1 MERNKNLKESEI
13 IESTKSI
20 IKEHSLNRFQKSLKR
35 SLQRSLK
42 NSQFQRNPSLGDR
55 FKTKMTL
62 IKKASTVFKRNPSIY
77 NSIQNQSRLVNS
89 KKNSNLLRS
98 SIVDLKTS
106 LALDPKVRKHIS
118 MLGTNLRTS
127 QITSIKM
134 RNIRPEFK
142 IYKKRIINFNN
153 KFDPEVGKLKKW
165 IGIKNKKELI
175 DTSIQLK
182 IPNNLKK
189 KKTNKY
195 PPKKK
200 NLKKNILNNDKNNIS
215 YKNRRKSENFRDL
228 RNRKALSSNK
238 NTINPIKRDRNT
250 SSKLLVSEVENINAF
265 NFNFHQKSR
274 KISDISKNM
283 FSKNSIKRENNDL
296 KKRKVENPVLKN
308 LLSNIEEDN
317 KGLNNNLRNKFK
329 KKLESNNFIQ
339 KESILIPGNSN
350 IKFSSI
356 NDLKRKMTIERKISK
371 EKHEKKKLELKKIE
385 DSNFDIQDK
394 SNVKFKKID
403 TLRRRMTIDR
413 KKVEQKHEEQK
424 LNFKKKEGKELLKL
438 NKDSE
443 KMRII
448 FDKKLSQKEKEERIR
463 KLKLKKKE
471 LQKKKKK
478 KIEYLY

>member
-62 IKKASTVFKRNPSIY
+62 RKKASTVFKRNPSIY

-189 KKTNKY
+189 KK
-195 PPKKK
+195 
-200 NLKKNILNNDKNNIS
+200 LINI
-215 YKNRRKSENFRDL
+215 
-228 RNRKALSSNK
+228 
-238 NTINPIKRDRNT
+238 
-250 SSKLLVSEVENINAF
+250 
-265 NFNFHQKSR
+265 
-274 KISDISKNM
+274 
-283 FSKNSIKRENNDL
+283 
-296 KKRKVENPVLKN
+296 
-308 LLSNIEEDN
+308 
-317 KGLNNNLRNKFK
+317 
-329 KKLESNNFIQ
+329 
-339 KESILIPGNSN
+339 
-350 IKFSSI
+350 
-356 NDLKRKMTIERKISK
+356 
-371 EKHEKKKLELKKIE
+371 
-385 DSNFDIQDK
+385 
-394 SNVKFKKID
+394 
-403 TLRRRMTIDR
+403 
-413 KKVEQKHEEQK
+413 
-424 LNFKKKEGKELLKL
+424 
-438 NKDSE
+438 
-443 KMRII
+443 
-448 FDKKLSQKEKEERIR
+448 
-463 KLKLKKKE
+463 
-471 LQKKKKK
+471 LQKKK
-478 KIEYLY
+478 I